1 MRRDEQRHGA
11 RDRIISVALELFA
24 ERGPDA
30 VSTRDIASAANVSQ
44 PLIAHHFGSRDG
56 LLRAVDE
63 HVMAIFDGL
72 VEAVASQGA
81 PSITAAGFVDALL
94 GRLPPGSPV
103 PAYLRRLLLSGS
115 PAATALFVR
124 WHALSMQ
131 LLAEMTARGMATES
145 RDPAARAAFL
155 LVNDLAMILL
165 HDHVGAALGA
175 DPLTPEGS
183 HRWAAEAV
191 EAYST
196 SILRKE
202 DE

>member
-1 MRRDEQRHGA
+1 MTPSAEPSA
-11 RDRIISVALELFA
+11 RERIITSALALYA
-24 ERGPDA
+24 EHGPDA
-30 VSTRDIASAANVSQ
+30 VSMRDIASHAGVS
-44 PLIAHHFGSRDG
+44 PALIPHHFGTGEG
-56 LLRAVDE
+56 LKAAVDE

-72 VEAVASQGA
+72 VEAMTSDEVAGV
-81 PSITAAGFVDALL
+81 TASGFVDALL
-94 GRLPPGSPV
+94 GGLPAGSPI
-103 PAYLRRLLLSGS
+103 PAYLRRLLLSAS
-115 PAATALFVR
+115 PAAKALFVR
-124 WHALSMQ
+124 WHAISME

-165 HDHVGAALGA
+165 HDHIGAALGA

-196 SILRKE
+196 GILRKE